1 MSEWV
6 TVNGHRLDECA
17 YLRSL
22 DRPWEPEER
31 CDCGAEDDDELGDD
45 DDDYSGDLAY
55 EGSW

>member
-1 MSEWV
+1 MTEWI

-22 DRPWEPEER
+22 ERPWEPEAP
-31 CDCGAEDDDELGDD
+31 CDCGADDDPDEFD